1 MTLVTFRELT
11 CGLWKKHM
19 KRLDRKGEHVP
30 KGESIFCTC
39 ALNVTEVKRR
49 KKFSDAPRAM
59 KAAKDINVADR

>member
-1 MTLVTFRELT
+1 
-11 CGLWKKHM
+11 M

-30 KGESIFCTC
+30 KGESICCTC